1 MKIKQRNDPRWW
13 GTILTK
19 AGKKSLKNSGF
30 TCLPDTSWALLPSQV
45 IKFRCERKKNSLKF
59 ASLSKWGFV
68 AQLIVASNKC
78 LRAWVR
84 IASNPGFLQAS
95 FCNAKLSVHLR
106 RSFPCLI
113 VFYVFV
119 VLPEAQIPCQT
130 FCRLHPELNTC
141 NVDNLSPDLEE
152 KHLAYQLGQLVQL
165 LTKSNNKNISLSF
178 EITIISRQHVYHSAR
193 SANNDFCS
201 TFELC
206 NLMKKTVMTKKIN
219 GENFSEE
226 NQHFQVGIPSY
237 WARTNPFLTI
247 RHLRVTSI

>member
-1 MKIKQRNDPRWW
+1 M
-13 GTILTK
+13 
-19 AGKKSLKNSGF
+19 
-30 TCLPDTSWALLPSQV
+30 
-45 IKFRCERKKNSLKF
+45 
-59 ASLSKWGFV
+59 
-68 AQLIVASNKC
+68 IVASNKC

-84 IASNPGFLQAS
+84 ISSNPGFLQAS
-95 FCNAKLSVHLR
+95 FFFS
-106 RSFPCLI
+106 S
-113 VFYVFV
+113 

-130 FCRLHPELNTC
+130 FCQLHPELNTC

-165 LTKSNNKNISLSF
+165 LTKSNNKNISSSF
-178 EITIISRQHVYHSAR
+178 EITIIRRQHVYHPAR

>member
-1 MKIKQRNDPRWW
+1 MKIKQRNDLRWW

-84 IASNPGFLQAS
+84 ISSNPGFLQAS
-95 FCNAKLSVHLR
+95 FCNAKFPVHLR

-165 LTKSNNKNISLSF
+165 LTKSNNKNISSIVWNYHYSPSACLSSCQECKQWF
-178 EITIISRQHVYHSAR
+178 LLHV
-193 SANNDFCS
+193 
-201 TFELC
+201 
-206 NLMKKTVMTKKIN
+206 
-219 GENFSEE
+219 
-226 NQHFQVGIPSY
+226 
-237 WARTNPFLTI
+237 WALQSNEKNRYDQKN
-247 RHLRVTSI
+247 